1 MAAMWCH
8 NRYMATYEQTFFA
21 QSRVQWTRN
30 EASLP
35 LIFKKLLSYYCSP
48 CVQTFLLFD
57 NKFNT
62 MSFLY
67 HYAKCIWSQPF
78 LLKFSEIHSNEFV
91 LIKVVLETKN
101 YLIDISRLLLQGAC
115 NKTLCWLCNKEWIL
129 MGQSLRIKTRIP
141 WMTITS
147 QAVYNVVKVYIFAS
161 RIPPRTQAVNE
172 TYFTTVC

>member
-1 MAAMWCH
+1 MNKHSLHSQESNEREMKLPFPWYSKNWCLIIALH
-8 NRYMATYEQTFFA
+8 VYKHSYCLTI
-21 QSRVQWTRN
+21 
-30 EASLP
+30 SLT
-35 LIFKKLLSYYCSP
+35 P
-48 CVQTFLLFD
+48 CH
-57 NKFNT
+57 
-62 MSFLY
+62 SFIIMQNVY
-67 HYAKCIWSQPF
+67 GSQPF

-147 QAVYNVVKVYIFAS
+147 QAVYNVVKMYIFAS